1 MKKEEQSSKPSRKDG
16 GVADVNTKPA
26 TNNKKGDQTNDTP
39 SNPKGTQTHGKRN
52 NKPAEAANP
61 SSRSGNGSIPEGKKV
76 VDTCSKPDRKEGA
89 PQAQKPKDEQT
100 ASSKEAKGQQRTHVR
115 PDQVATAKLVV
126 NREKMSWVNTSKLA
140 RRDAD
145 LLSTE
150 PESFVRA
157 NARLYYIATNSWLH
171 MIDDCS
177 HDERL
182 GLTFIDALNHDGLVE
197 TIHQCQIIAEHCI
210 NSFNA
215 SGKSVT
221 MPLEVVASP
230 IFNALKLVELDDD
243 QLLQILRFL
252 KRFSPDKADKLIDK
266 ALEAFYEIN
275 RGCKPTNGWR
285 DVKPGLRVYQP
296 DSCEYL
302 EEQIRYHLAEMFSGY
317 SSTNQYDDDLMQFS
331 DGASQR
337 GALLVE
343 KINGY
348 AEFQQHWKGYQY
360 PLINVKDPFYW
371 ASQPDAE
378 KGTKKLSN
386 FLSTPIKIVR
396 RYTPE
401 EFVKTLTFKTMAQRD
416 RDILAEDFSEAE
428 YIEVTTEASTLYEN
442 YYVSPSAVAKSYK
455 TARIIA
461 VEHPYHA
468 AHMQSVRRKLVKTL
482 AKSRYHKFFD
492 PQDQEENEELCR
504 LGSIEPGYSTRDLS
518 SASDCI
524 SWRLM
529 QSVFPADVVAD
540 ITPHRARYFAP
551 AHLKKSKR
559 WLTPSEGLVVSY
571 IALTSGN
578 PATFV
583 CLGGIITAIYHTAYD
598 MYSRYNP
605 DEELLPFSVFG
616 DDGCIDYRVAT
627 LADEIFERLG
637 FKVNQEKSYSI
648 ESHYRESCG
657 AEAMLG
663 YDLRTSYFPRK
674 NLKFNPCNDSAN
686 VVRMNDYYASLQ
698 SLISLQR
705 ELYVKYWSTQ
715 RFLADTLR
723 ALEPQKTWTTS
734 VPGQC
739 DTDLLSEIDTSLKSY
754 WTIPNKASGKLC
766 INKLGKIISRP
777 ITVGER
783 LAQYNKANPCDQITY
798 QIDGDNVTIL
808 ACRRNSSIGT
818 STRKVEQR
826 DPNVDMFLY
835 VEWLQ
840 NGPRYEDRL
849 MELLGIS
856 SKPRNYASAMRTIP
870 LSVGYIKTK

>member
-1 MKKEEQSSKPSRKDG
+1 MKKNEQSSNPSRKDG

-26 TNNKKGDQTNDTP
+26 TNNKGDQTKG
-39 SNPKGTQTHGKRN
+39 SQRIPKGTQPDGKRD
-52 NKPAEAANP
+52 NKSAKTTD
-61 SSRSGNGSIPEGKKV
+61 SSSKSDNHPIPEGRKV
-76 VDTCSKPDRKEGA
+76 VDTCDKPVKEQGTS
-89 PQAQKPKDEQT
+89 QAQKPKDEKT
-100 ASSKEAKGQQRTHVR
+100 SSKGATGKQGTHVR
-115 PDQVATAKLVV
+115 PDALATAKLAV
-126 NREKMSWVNTSKLA
+126 NREKMSWVQTTKLA
-140 RRDAD
+140 RKDAD

-157 NARLYYIATNSWLH
+157 NARLYYIAINSWLH
-171 MIDDCS
+171 MIDDCA

-182 GLTFIDALNHDGLVE
+182 GLTFIDALKHDGLVN
-197 TIHQCQIIAEHCI
+197 TIHQCQNIAEHCI
-210 NSFNA
+210 NSFDA
-215 SGKSVT
+215 TGRSVT
-221 MPLEVVASP
+221 MPLDVAASP

-252 KRFSPDKADKLIDK
+252 KRFSPDKADKLVDK
-266 ALEAFYEIN
+266 ALAAFFEIN

-302 EEQIRYHLAEMFSGY
+302 EEQIRYHLAEMFEGY
-317 SSTNQYDDDLMQFS
+317 MSSNSYDDDLMEFS

-337 GALLVE
+337 GTLLVE

-348 AEFQQHWKGYQY
+348 AEFQQHWKGFEY
-360 PLINVKDPFYW
+360 PLVNIKEPFLW
-371 ASQPDAE
+371 ASQPDEE
-378 KGTKKLSN
+378 KGTKKLANYQSV
-386 FLSTPIKIVR
+386 PIKTVKR
-396 RYTPE
+396 FTPE
-401 EFVKTLTFKTMAQRD
+401 EFLLSDEFDRMSQRD
-416 RDILAEDFSEAE
+416 LDILAEDFSEAE
-428 YIEVTTEASTLYEN
+428 YIEVTRKSSTLYEN
-442 YYVSPSAVAKSYK
+442 YYVTPSAVAKSYK

-468 AHMQSVRRKLVKTL
+468 AHMQSVRRKLVKAL

-529 QSVFPADVVAD
+529 QSVFPAAVVAD
-540 ITPHRARYFAP
+540 ITPHRARYFATKQ
-551 AHLKKSKR
+551 LKQSRK
-559 WLTPSEGLVVSY
+559 WLTPSDGLVASH

-583 CLGGIITAIYHTAYD
+583 CLGGIITAIYHTSYD
-598 MYSRYNP
+598 MYLRYNP
-605 DEELLPFSVFG
+605 GEELLPFSVFG
-616 DDGCIDYRVAT
+616 DDGCIDYRVAP

-637 FKVNQEKSYSI
+637 FKVNQTKSYSI
-648 ESHYRESCG
+648 ESYYRESCG

-674 NLKFNPCNDSAN
+674 NLKFNQCNDSTN
-686 VVRMNDYYASLQ
+686 VVRVNDYYASLQ

-754 WTIPNKASGKLC
+754 WTIPNKTSGKLC
-766 INKLGKIISRP
+766 INKLGKVISRP
-777 ITVGER
+777 ITVEEQ
-783 LAQYNKANPCDQITY
+783 LAQYNEANPCDQITY
-798 QIDGDNVTIL
+798 QVEGDNVTIL
-808 ACRRNSSIGT
+808 TCRRNSAIGT
-818 STRKVEQR
+818 STRRVDQR

-840 NGPRYEDRL
+840 NGPQYEDGL
-849 MELLGIS
+849 MELLRIS

-870 LSVGYIKTK
+870 LSVSYIKTK